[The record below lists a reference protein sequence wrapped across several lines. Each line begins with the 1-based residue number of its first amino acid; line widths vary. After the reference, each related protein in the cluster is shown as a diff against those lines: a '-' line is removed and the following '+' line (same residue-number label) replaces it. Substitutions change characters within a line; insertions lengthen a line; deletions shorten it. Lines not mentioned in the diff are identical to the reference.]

1 MLADAF
7 NNTGWGGIWAD
18 NNDLQAGGL
27 APGTQLD
34 PFSVKF
40 DTTGGSGNLYNDYIA
55 NWMPFTEKDQRMV
68 YTDPK
73 TGKQLESWLDLSESR
88 DKQIY
93 DAFSTYSNNP
103 DAEKMRRKILEK
115 YK

>member
-1 MLADAF
+1 
-7 NNTGWGGIWAD
+7 
-18 NNDLQAGGL
+18 L